1 MRYFLLYSV
10 IFSCC
15 YARAWF
21 KK

>member
-15 YARAWF
+15 CARAWF